1 MRFPFLYQTSVEDS
15 IGVSVGFSSTRCH
28 HVSPVSSEA
37 WVRIPPLPPCFN
49 IDDVEDNK
57 DSHSSDALF
66 SIYSTLECYMIY
78 TYASTNCMLIDI
90 L

>member
-1 MRFPFLYQTSVEDS
+1 MNTPCCKNFSFFPFLFQGDN
-15 IGVSVGFSSTRCH
+15 
-28 HVSPVSSEA
+28 
-37 WVRIPPLPPCFN
+37 CFN
-49 IDDVEDNK
+49 IDEVEDNK

>member
-1 MRFPFLYQTSVEDS
+1 MQAMAQGYNKLNTLFAEKFANAADLF
-15 IGVSVGFSSTRCH
+15 GHFCVSY
-28 HVSPVSSEA
+28 
-37 WVRIPPLPPCFN
+37 CFN

-66 SIYSTLECYMIY
+66 SISSTLECYMIY